1 MATMGGMTWLCKGFW
16 SGLKVEVTLNRF
28 GYMSKDSFIVVP
40 SLKDMLKIKNVII
53 NMDIK

>member
-1 MATMGGMTWLCKGFW
+1 MGGMTWLCKGFW